1 MPSLIFM
8 AAFTVWP
15 VFRSIWL
22 SLTKYKLGMSAPEF
36 IGLKNYISLAGSSL
50 FWKVMGNTLFFA
62 LITIVPSMVVGLFLA
77 TLVNRKSR
85 LIGFVRTSYF
95 YPVVMPMIAIASIW
109 MFIYMAK
116 NGLLDQMLISMG
128 LQPMNILSSKKTV
141 LPAMAFMY
149 VWKEAGYLM
158 VFFLSDIQSIST
170 DVNEAARID
179 GANSWTIFRKITL
192 PLLAPTFLFVSTIAL
207 TNSFK
212 LVDHVVIMTEGA
224 PNNASTLLLYYI
236 YQQGFT
242 NFNYGVSSAL
252 TTVMLLLLM
261 VVALPRFLS
270 QDKKIQYN
278 YRRPYTMQKKHLI
291 GAGITAFSVI
301 LGLLWLI
308 PLIWLIGTAF
318 SVPSFHMTLF
328 PTTSFTLDNIKYVWN
343 AIPFGTYYINTLT
356 LVVCTFAVQFFT
368 STLAAYALAVLDF
381 KGQALVF
388 AVIFMQIIIPNDVLI
403 TPNFMTLSD
412 LKLIDT
418 KIGMMLPF
426 YGSAMAIFLLRQHFK
441 SIPKALAE
449 AAKIDGANT
458 WQTIWGVYMPCA
470 KPAYLSFA
478 VISVSYHWNNYL
490 WPLIVTNSPTNRT
503 LTVGLAI
510 FAKSKEANMQWANV
524 CAAAFII
531 IVPLLLAFLVAQKQ
545 FMSSFVSAGIKE

>member
-1 MPSLIFM
+1 
-8 AAFTVWP
+8 
-15 VFRSIWL
+15 
-22 SLTKYKLGMSAPEF
+22 
-36 IGLKNYISLAGSSL
+36 
-50 FWKVMGNTLFFA
+50 
-62 LITIVPSMVVGLFLA
+62 
-77 TLVNRKSR
+77 
-85 LIGFVRTSYF
+85 
-95 YPVVMPMIAIASIW
+95 
-109 MFIYMAK
+109 
-116 NGLLDQMLISMG
+116 
-128 LQPMNILSSKKTV
+128 
-141 LPAMAFMY
+141 
-149 VWKEAGYLM
+149 
-158 VFFLSDIQSIST
+158 
-170 DVNEAARID
+170 
-179 GANSWTIFRKITL
+179 
-192 PLLAPTFLFVSTIAL
+192 
-207 TNSFK
+207 
-212 LVDHVVIMTEGA
+212 
-224 PNNASTLLLYYI
+224 
-236 YQQGFT
+236 
-242 NFNYGVSSAL
+242 
-252 TTVMLLLLM
+252 
-261 VVALPRFLS
+261 
-270 QDKKIQYN
+270 
-278 YRRPYTMQKKHLI
+278 MQKKHLI

-328 PTTSFTLDNIKYVWN
+328 PTTAFTLDNIKYVWN
-343 AIPFGTYYINTLT
+343 AIPFGTYYINT
-356 LVVCTFAVQFFT
+356 
-368 STLAAYALAVLDF
+368 LAVLDF